1 MKKAQKKQEVKKEV
15 KQEELKEVFAA
26 YHGEVVPCVE
36 LCDNHFTGSTLVG
49 MFPKDFGNKIVFKE
63 TASIDFGDIFD
74 NEEDA
79 RYHLLRIK
87 QRDLRED
94 LEERDIYIK
103 NLFVKKE
110 KNLVR
115 LLLFFLAFDI
125 TLLIGFC
132 LLAAGVK

>member
-1 MKKAQKKQEVKKEV
+1 MKKAQEKQEE
-15 KQEELKEVFAA
+15 KQEELKEAFAV
-26 YHGEVVPCVE
+26 YHGEVVPCIE
-36 LCDNHFTGSTLVG
+36 LCDNHYSGTTLVG
-49 MFPKDFGNKIVFKE
+49 MFPKDFGKKIVFKE

-87 QRDLRED
+87 QRELRED
-94 LEERDIYIK
+94 LEGRDICIK
-103 NLFVKKE
+103 KLFVKKE